1 MILSVQILVRSA
13 GAVLVSSLVL
23 LGVPVYAQG
32 SAGAQ
37 TNPSVQVQNPVQVQ
51 NKVQLVVFP
60 FVSNEPRLGVAVAD
74 RLFHAF
80 SDPGIAPELAL
91 GLVPPLLLREGTFI
105 SPLNLLGD
113 EQTGSRYAAALLRET
128 LAVETAVTGR
138 VRYTAEPTGGL
149 ELELFVARP
158 GGARSFLFRAPEA
171 FPDRLVRQAQAALAA
186 FADLTPRPEARFS
199 LDLSSPYGTFIDGLV
214 NLGSGFPEEA
224 YPLLRRAAAALSA
237 EPRWQGRAAGLEAL
251 LSVRSGTAQ
260 LEAARSRY
268 PLLAAVV
275 ALNTQPFDEA
285 VVSQAFVVSELPLAR
300 LWTALLAAQT
310 GEGAVFATPAY
321 PFSAAEGLLYR
332 ASRSGAHDA
341 ALRTELQVLLMRQP
355 DSLSV
360 LVSGLFIAQTL
371 EDVAL
376 EQRLAER
383 LTKRA
388 PAFAYPYERLSQL
401 AFDRDDPTAA
411 AVALRTATRLEPQS
425 DLYWTNLGWAYYLL
439 GVLGESEAATERAL
453 ELNQNELVA
462 LYNLGLVQVVT
473 GRLGVSLDTYTE
485 AVLRDLEGDE
495 TLDPAAI
502 ADLQDALARYPAV
515 PGVHYA
521 LATLLEADGKFGA
534 AAGQFERYAARG
546 EGALA
551 AQAAAQSRVLRAPPP
566 PLEIGPG
573 TRVGVGP
580 DVLDVADYG
589 PGDLVY
595 TRFELATPGDALPL
609 PLRVTSRLENAAGRV
624 VAEAAQ
630 TERALLPPNTVALE
644 IDAALTLPPK
654 LSPGTYRLV
663 VTASA
668 RGRSQ
673 STALPLRVTAGAPPL
688 VRQLLGRGIMLR
700 SLSTGLPL
708 YTPNDV
714 ETDAGTNASGT
725 RDDALVQTLQDEL
738 ATSADAAAESLPEV
752 SRGRFSGL
760 GGSALFRSSSP
771 QDVRDFLGFLL
782 QGGAGTDALLA
793 ELYARWALGG
803 APTP

>member
-1 MILSVQILVRSA
+1 VILQTKVLQF
-13 GAVLVSSLVL
+13 AVVLSSLL
-23 LGVPVYAQG
+23 AGVPVYAQG
-32 SAGAQ
+32 TAGEQAQ
-37 TNPSVQVQNPVQVQ
+37 TLAQVQNPAQVK
-51 NKVQLVVFP
+51 NRLQLVVFP
-60 FVSNEPRLGVAVAD
+60 FVSDEPRLGVAVAD

-80 SDPGIAPELAL
+80 SDPGVAPELAL
-91 GLVPPLLLREGTFI
+91 GLVPPLLLREGSFV

-128 LAVETAVTGR
+128 LAAETTVTGR
-138 VRYTAEPTGGL
+138 VRLAADPVGGL

-237 EPRWQGRAAGLEAL
+237 EPRWQRRAAGLEAL
-251 LSVRSGTAQ
+251 LVARSDVASD
-260 LEAARSRY
+260 AARARY

-275 ALNTQPFDEA
+275 ALNTQPFEEA
-285 VVSQAFVVSELPLAR
+285 AVSQAFAVSELPLAR

-310 GEGAVFATPAY
+310 GEAVFAATPDY
-321 PFSAAEGLLYR
+321 PFSDAERLLYR
-332 ASRSGAHDA
+332 ASRSGARGARDA
-341 ALRTELQVLLMRQP
+341 ALETDLQALLARQP
-355 DSLSV
+355 ESLSV
-360 LVSGLFIAQTL
+360 PVGGLFVAQTL
-371 EDVAL
+371 RDAAL

-383 LTKRA
+383 LIDLA
-388 PAFAYPYERLSQL
+388 PAFAYPYERLSHL

-411 AVALRTATRLEPQS
+411 AVALRTATRLEPGS

-473 GRLGVSLDTYTE
+473 GRLGVSLDTYAE

-515 PGVHYA
+515 SGVHYA

-551 AQAAAQSRVLRAPPP
+551 TQAAGQARVLRAPPP

-573 TRVGVGP
+573 ARVGVGP
-580 DVLDVADYG
+580 DVLEVTAYA
-589 PGDLVY
+589 PGDLLY
-595 TRFELATPGDALPL
+595 TRLEVATPGDALPL
-609 PLRVTSRLENAAGRV
+609 PLRVALRLENGAGLV

-630 TERALLPPNTVALE
+630 TERTPLPPNTVALE
-644 IDAALTLPPK
+644 VDAALTLPTELP
-654 LSPGTYRLV
+654 PGRYQLV
-663 VTASA
+663 ATASA

-673 STALPLRVTAGAPPL
+673 STTLPLQVTAGAPPL
-688 VRQLLGRGIMLR
+688 VRQLLGRGITLR
-700 SLSTGLPL
+700 SLGTGLAL
-708 YTPNDV
+708 YTLD
-714 ETDAGTNASGT
+714 DAGAATGGEVPQ
-725 RDDALVQTLQDEL
+725 DDAFVETLQDEL
-738 ATSADAAAESLPEV
+738 AASADAAAETLPEPT
-752 SRGRFSGL
+752 RGRFSGL
-760 GGSALFRSSSP
+760 DGSALFRSSSA

-782 QGGAGTDALLA
+782 QDGAGTDAPLV

>member
-1 MILSVQILVRSA
+1 MTSGPSQSLRFA
-13 GAVLVSSLVL
+13 GIVL
-23 LGVPVYAQG
+23 LILALLGMPVHAQG
-32 SAGAQ
+32 PAGVKAKAQ
-37 TNPSVQVQNPVQVQ
+37 TRIQVRNGL
-51 NKVQLVVFP
+51 QLVVFP
-60 FVSNEPRLGVAVAD
+60 FVSDEPRLGVAVAD

-80 SDPGIAPELAL
+80 SDPGVAPELAL

-128 LAVETAVTGR
+128 LAAETAVTGR
-138 VRYTAEPTGGL
+138 VRYTAGQAGGL

-214 NLGSGFPEEA
+214 NLGSGFPDEA

-237 EPRWQGRAAGLEAL
+237 EPRWQRRAAGLEAL
-251 LSVRSGTAQ
+251 LSARPEMVRSG
-260 LEAARSRY
+260 AARARY

-285 VVSQAFVVSELPLAR
+285 AVTEAFAASKLPLAR

-310 GEGAVFATPAY
+310 GEGAVFTAAPDY
-321 PFSAAEGLLYR
+321 PFSAAEKLLYR
-332 ASRSGAHDA
+332 VSRSGVQEA
-341 ALRTELQVLLMRQP
+341 ALRTELQALLARQP

-371 EDVAL
+371 QDAAL

-383 LTKRA
+383 LTDHA

-401 AFDRDDPTAA
+401 AFDRDDPRAA

-439 GVLGESEAATERAL
+439 GVLGESEAASERAL

-473 GRLGVSLDTYTE
+473 GRLGLSLDTYTE
-485 AVLRDLEGDE
+485 AILRDLEGDDR
-495 TLDPAAI
+495 LDPAAI
-502 ADLQDALARYPAV
+502 ADLQDALVRYPAV
-515 PGVHYA
+515 PGIHYA
-521 LATLLEADGKFGA
+521 LATLLEADGEFGA
-534 AAGQFERYAARG
+534 AAAQFERYAALG
-546 EGALA
+546 KGTLA
-551 AQAAAQSRVLRAPPP
+551 TQAATQATVLRAPPP

-573 TRVGVGP
+573 ARIGVGP
-580 DVLDVADYG
+580 DVLDVAAYG

-595 TRFELATPGDALPL
+595 ARFELATPGDALPL
-609 PLRVTSRLENAAGRV
+609 PLRVTLRLENAAGRV
-624 VAEAAQ
+624 VAEAVQ
-630 TERALLPPNTVALE
+630 TERTPLPRNTVALE
-644 IDAALTLPPK
+644 IDAALPLPPT
-654 LSPGTYRLV
+654 LSPGSYRLV

-688 VRQLLGRGIMLR
+688 VRQLLGRGITLR
-700 SLSTGLPL
+700 SLGTGLPL
-708 YTPNDV
+708 YTPEDIGAATGEGPRND
-714 ETDAGTNASGT
+714 AF
-725 RDDALVQTLQDEL
+725 VQTLQTEL
-738 ATSADAAAESLPEV
+738 TAAADAAAETLPVV

-760 GGSALFRSSSP
+760 EGAALFRSSSP

-782 QGGAGTDALLA
+782 RDGAGTDAPLA